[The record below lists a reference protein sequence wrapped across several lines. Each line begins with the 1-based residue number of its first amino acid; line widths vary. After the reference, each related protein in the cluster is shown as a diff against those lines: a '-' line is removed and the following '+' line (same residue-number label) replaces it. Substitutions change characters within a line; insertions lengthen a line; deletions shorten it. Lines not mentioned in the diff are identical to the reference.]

1 VLPAIKG
8 AGAPD
13 PEKLGAEA
21 KTLRRAVHKTIR
33 KVTEDIEDRFHFNT
47 AIAAVMELVNAI
59 QAFNQKG
66 APENVAVVREAVE
79 SVVRL
84 LAPFVPHFA
93 EELWSELG
101 HTGGLEKSGWPGY
114 DADATVD
121 EELTVVIQVN
131 GKLRSKLMVAPD
143 VREEA
148 VKSAA
153 LADDKVQP
161 FLEGKSVKKVV
172 YVPGKL
178 VNIVV
183 G

>member
-1 VLPAIKG
+1 
-8 AGAPD
+8 
-13 PEKLGAEA
+13 
-21 KTLRRAVHKTIR
+21 
-33 KVTEDIEDRFHFNT
+33 
-47 AIAAVMELVNAI
+47 
-59 QAFNQKG
+59 
-66 APENVAVVREAVE
+66 VREAVE

-93 EELWSELG
+93 EELWTELG
-101 HTGGLEKSGWPGY
+101 HANSLEAAGWPGY
-114 DADATVD
+114 DAEATVD

-131 GKLRSKLMVAPD
+131 GKLRSKLTVAPD
-143 VREEA
+143 VQEDA

-161 FLEGKSVKKVV
+161 FLEGKSVRKVI

-178 VNIVV
+178 INIVV